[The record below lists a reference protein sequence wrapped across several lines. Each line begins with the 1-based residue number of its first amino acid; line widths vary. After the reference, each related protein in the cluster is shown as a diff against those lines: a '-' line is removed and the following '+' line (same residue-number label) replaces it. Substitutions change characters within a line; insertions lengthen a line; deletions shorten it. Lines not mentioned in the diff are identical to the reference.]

1 MKLLIVSAT
10 EQEVAPLFAQLQS
23 LAHHTQIVTNRR
35 ILLFDNTDE
44 IHFLTTG
51 VGLALAMYHIAEAVI
66 SQSFDTAIQVGI
78 AGALDRSLP
87 LGAVVR
93 VSSEQ
98 FADIGIEEKNGD
110 FIDIFDAGF
119 ADTNGFPFLNKQLI
133 NSYNMLFINDLQLVN
148 AITVAKTSG
157 SEATISALKNLYPDA
172 QIESME
178 GAAFFYV
185 CLRNKLP
192 FLQIRGISN
201 YVEPRNRAAWN
212 IPAAIKNVNEESAK
226 IVLAVLQTKAIS

>member
-10 EQEVAPLFAQLQS
+10 EPEVAPLFAQLQS
-23 LAHHTQIVTNRR
+23 RSNHTKTVGNRR
-35 ILLFDNTDE
+35 ILLFHNTDE

-51 VGLALAMYHIAEAVI
+51 VGLALAMYHVAEAVI
-66 SQSFDTAIQVGI
+66 CERFDVAIQIGI

-93 VSSEQ
+93 VSTEQ
-98 FADIGIEEKNGD
+98 FADIGIEEKNGG
-110 FIDIFDAGF
+110 FINIFDAGF
-119 ADTNGFPFLNKQLI
+119 ADANGFPFLNKQLI
-133 NSYNMLFINDLQLVN
+133 NIYNMLFINDLQLVN
-148 AITVAKTSG
+148 SITVAKTSG
-157 SEATISALKNLYPDA
+157 TEATILALENRYPDA

-212 IPAAIKNVNEESAK
+212 IPVAIKNVNVESAK
-226 IVLAVLQTKAIS
+226 IILALLQTEAME